1 MHGGALRF
9 WLRAD
14 AHANQLPVTVDQR
27 NNELRV
33 DTKWVNAKGMVR
45 AHHWGRYFRNDLHTL
60 T

>member
-1 MHGGALRF
+1 
-9 WLRAD
+9 
-14 AHANQLPVTVDQR
+14 VTVDQR